1 MYDVLRT
8 ILKSDDFSVVESF
21 ETPGQLARYAA
32 IPQFLFDSR
41 IGLHLDRRF
50 RQQSTRKG
58 ALWAHQAQ
66 ALEALGRGDN
76 VVISTGTASGKS
88 LVFQS
93 LAFHKVLLDSDSRL
107 LIFYPLKALAADQLR
122 GWRET
127 AHSLELDEN
136 VIGRIDGSV
145 PFKDREDIL
154 QKSTYHCNDTRRVPC
169 VVDVPLITTGG
180 KGFCA
185 ITINTGDGRSPYT

>member
-1 MYDVLRT
+1 MYNVLRN
-8 ILKSDDFSVVESF
+8 IIKNAEFSVVESF
-21 ETPGQLARYAA
+21 EIPGQPARYSP
-32 IPQFLFDSR
+32 IPQFLFDSG

-50 RQQSTRKG
+50 GQQSTGRG

-66 ALEALGRGDN
+66 ALEALGSGDN

-107 LIFYPLKALAADQLR
+107 LVFYPLKALAADQLR
-122 GWRET
+122 GWREI

-145 PFKDREDIL
+145 P
-154 QKSTYHCNDTRRVPC
+154 Y
-169 VVDVPLITTGG
+169 
-180 KGFCA
+180 
-185 ITINTGDGRSPYT
+185 